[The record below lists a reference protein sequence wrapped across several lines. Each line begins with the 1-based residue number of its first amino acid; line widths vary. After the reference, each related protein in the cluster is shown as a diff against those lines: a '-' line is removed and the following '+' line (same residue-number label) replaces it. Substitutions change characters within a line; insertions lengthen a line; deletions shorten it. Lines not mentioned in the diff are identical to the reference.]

1 MKIFGK
7 ELTFNGFKIYHAGDK
22 PTPSDIGAAASG
34 HTHDE
39 LYYTE
44 TEMDKKLS
52 DKADASHGT
61 HVTWATSAP
70 KANGTASVGTVA
82 RVAREDHVH
91 PLQTTV
97 SGNAGS
103 ATVIS
108 KRIRIKSSTSAD
120 AQKYIK
126 FGTVT
131 LPNAYSAFTG
141 YLIFNPGETSAGT
154 SGILHLH
161 IRNGANNTSTTCN
174 MKWISLENS
183 KYEKTVFVVK
193 VSNGVFDLY
202 YKPINNW
209 DTMEIIVI
217 AGSDHGSL
225 ALANSGTYISSITAF
240 SSSSIGGYTASAA
253 SAAKDGNGNDIV
265 STYATKDE
273 LTDAQGVKV
282 YVSTTQPAGTITKGS
297 IWL

>member
-7 ELTFNGFKIYHAGDK
+7 EFTFNGFKIYHAGDK
-22 PTPSDIGAAASG
+22 PTPSDIGAAASS
-34 HTHDE
+34 HNHDDC
-39 LYYTE
+39 YYTE

-52 DKADASHGT
+52 DKANASHGT

-70 KANGTASVGTVA
+70 KANGTASAGSTA
-82 RVAREDHVH
+82 RVAREDHIH

-103 ATVIS
+103 ATTIS
-108 KRIRIKSSTSAD
+108 KRVRVSSCASVNKN
-120 AQKYIK
+120 KYIK

-131 LPNAYSAFTG
+131 LPNAYSVFTG
-141 YLIFNPGETSAGT
+141 YLIFNPTEVSSGA

-161 IRNGANNTSTTCN
+161 IRNGASNTTTSCV

-183 KYEKTVFVVK
+183 RWEKTVFAVK
-193 VSNGVFDLY
+193 VSDGVFDFY
-202 YKPINNW
+202 YKPINDW

-217 AGSDHGSL
+217 AGTTHSTLS
-225 ALANSGTYISSITAF
+225 LANSATYVSSITATYT
-240 SSSSIGGYTASAA
+240 SAIGGYTASAV

-265 STYATKDE
+265 STYATKEE
-273 LTDAQGVKV
+273 LTDTQGVKV

>member
-7 ELTFNGFKIYHAGDK
+7 EFTFNGFKIYHAGDK
-22 PTPSDIGAAASG
+22 PTPSDIGAATSS
-34 HTHDE
+34 HNHDDR
-39 LYYTE
+39 YYTE

-52 DKADASHGT
+52 DKANASHGT

-70 KANGTASVGTVA
+70 KANGTASAGSAA

-103 ATVIS
+103 ATTIS
-108 KRIRIKSSTSAD
+108 KRVIVSSCESVNKN
-120 AQKYIK
+120 KYIK

-131 LPNAYSAFTG
+131 LPNAYSAFNG
-141 YLIFNPGETSAGT
+141 YLIFNPTESRSGA

-161 IRNGANNTSTTCN
+161 IRNGASNTSASCV
-174 MKWISLENS
+174 MKWIALENS
-183 KYEKTVFVVK
+183 RWEKTVFAVK
-193 VSNGVFDLY
+193 VSDGVFDFY
-202 YKPINNW
+202 YKPINDW

-217 AGSDHGSL
+217 AGTTHSTLS
-225 ALANSGTYISSITAF
+225 LANSATYVSSITATYT
-240 SSSSIGGYTASAA
+240 SAIGGYTASAV

-265 STYATKDE
+265 STYATKEE
-273 LTDAQGVKV
+273 LTDTQGVKV